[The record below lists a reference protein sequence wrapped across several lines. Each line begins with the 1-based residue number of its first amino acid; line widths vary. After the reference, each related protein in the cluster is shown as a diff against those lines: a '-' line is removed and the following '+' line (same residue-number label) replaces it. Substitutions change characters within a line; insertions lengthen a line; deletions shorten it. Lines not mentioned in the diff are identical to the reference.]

1 LRTVEDVDACIQV
14 LLESDADLVIT
25 VKPAERSPYFNM
37 VTINEVGEA
46 RLAIQTPQAI
56 YRRQDTP
63 VMYDITTV
71 AYAARPSFVLAANSI
86 FAGKVKAAIV
96 PAQRALDI
104 DTELDF
110 QFAEF
115 LMMKR

>member
-1 LRTVEDVDACIQV
+1 LRTVEDVDACIRL
-14 LLESDADLVIT
+14 LLESDADMVIT
-25 VKPAERSPYFNM
+25 VKPAERNPYFNM
-37 VTINEVGEA
+37 VTMNEAGET
-46 RLAIQTPQAI
+46 RLVLEAPQAI

-63 VMYDITTV
+63 AMYDITTV
-71 AYAARPSFVLAANSI
+71 AYAARPAFVLAANSM
-86 FAGKVKAAIV
+86 FQGKVKAVMI